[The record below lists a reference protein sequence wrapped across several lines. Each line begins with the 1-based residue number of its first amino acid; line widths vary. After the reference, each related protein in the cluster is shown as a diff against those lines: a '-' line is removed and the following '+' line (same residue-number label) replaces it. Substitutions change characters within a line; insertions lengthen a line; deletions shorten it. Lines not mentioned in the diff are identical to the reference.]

1 MSACINFWRQT
12 FLGKSYI
19 RLPVQTFGGR
29 HFQENPIFVCLF
41 KLLVADI
48 SRKILYLSACSNFWW
63 QIYDKNSANCLP
75 QKGQQKTAVARGLM
89 SGLGGS
95 RTRVQ
100 KPFQCPSTIIDG
112 FFGPPEAVL
121 FPADRENSQSRN
133 AGSFIIRPQRQS
145 LVCVVSCHHDA
156 VTGKSRCSPGGMA
169 LSGQCYSII
178 VSVYF

>member
-1 MSACINFWRQT
+1 MVFRCF
-12 FLGKSYI
+12 
-19 RLPVQTFGGR
+19 PVIFGGFR
-29 HFQENPIFVCLF
+29 WFLPAVFRCLHGPADILLVFPEFVC
-41 KLLVADI
+41 
-48 SRKILYLSACSNFWW
+48 RK
-63 QIYDKNSANCLP
+63 KR
-75 QKGQQKTAVARGLM
+75 QQKTAVTRGLM

-112 FFGPPEAVL
+112 FSGPPEAVL
-121 FPADRENSQSRN
+121 FPADRENSQSRH

>member
-1 MSACINFWRQT
+1 MIKIQQ
-12 FLGKSYI
+12 I
-19 RLPVQTFGGR
+19 
-29 HFQENPIFVCLF
+29 VC
-41 KLLVADI
+41 
-48 SRKILYLSACSNFWW
+48 RK
-63 QIYDKNSANCLP
+63 
-75 QKGQQKTAVARGLM
+75 KGSKKTAVARGLM